1 MSSLTFFDRLSI
13 RNRVA
18 TLALSAVLGLSVIG
32 VAQFI
37 SDRVLSTA
45 SDDYDVAEARYET
58 LSVFNRKILA
68 LKVAEQTL
76 RAERKAATLTAV
88 NSALT
93 SASDFQT
100 ETGAN
105 STLTQPFLNYTEA
118 LDQYR
123 TTLALLG
130 YRDRQSVIVA
140 EEGQEGIEAPSGY
153 TVDASNAAAKIAARI
168 YEELEFDDQP
178 AVFQVAL
185 AFEATQRDILKII
198 TGEDNTYIQVASERI
213 SALRTILEDTDLDSD
228 FAENMSALLDGLTAH
243 LDTLGTAETSL
254 AAAQQ
259 TLTTAYSV
267 LDSALLEQ
275 LLANKDT
282 ATGIRTTLNNTRVSA
297 AALIFGVVVVTL
309 MIQVGA
315 GFLIVR
321 SVSRNLSAIT
331 GTTNQLAD
339 GNLKDD
345 IPLTEAQTEVGELAR
360 ALVVFRDNAL
370 ERHRLEADAEL
381 EIEAK
386 EARQADIDQTIAEFK
401 QDIVCLL
408 SAAESTIEDA
418 RTLAGGLVDVSERN
432 SDEANTANEASS
444 QASENVQ
451 AVAGATQ
458 QLSGAI
464 GEISQQITHTSH
476 QIEQVSASAKATND
490 DVNQLAEAASKIDEI
505 LVLIQAIAEKTNL
518 LALNATI
525 EAARAGEHGRGFSV
539 VASEV
544 KSLANQTATAT
555 DEISGQIKAIQNSSQ
570 ATVTAISHISG
581 IISEVQK
588 STVTIVGAVEEQT
601 AATNEISQNIGSAS
615 ERTQQMAENVSS
627 LRETAS
633 DTMQSAGRIREAS
646 SEIGTINKRVNDR
659 IDTFLKAV
667 SAA

>member
-18 TLALSAVLGLSVIG
+18 TLALSAVLGLSAIG
-32 VAQFI
+32 IAQFI

-45 SDDYDVAEARYET
+45 SDDYDVAEAKYET

-88 NSALT
+88 DSALT
-93 SASDFQT
+93 LASDFQT

-105 STLTQPFLNYTEA
+105 STLTQPFLSYTEA

-123 TTLALLG
+123 ATLALLG
-130 YRDRQSVIVA
+130 YRDRQSVVVA

-153 TVDASNAAAKIAARI
+153 TVDTSNAAAKIVARI

-213 SALRTILEDTDLDSD
+213 SALRTILEDPDLDSD

-243 LDTLGTAETSL
+243 LDTLGIAETSL

-275 LLANKDT
+275 LQANKD
-282 ATGIRTTLNNTRVSA
+282 AAAGIRTSLNDTRVSA

-315 GFLIVR
+315 VFLIVR

-339 GNLKDD
+339 GNLNDD

-360 ALVVFRDNAL
+360 ALLVFRDNAL
-370 ERHRLEADAEL
+370 ERHRLEAAAEL

-386 EARQADIDQTIAEFK
+386 GARQAGIDQTIAEFK
-401 QDIVCLL
+401 QDIVGLL

-418 RTLAGGLVDVSERN
+418 RTLASGLVDVSERN
-432 SDEANTANEASS
+432 SDEASATNEASS

-490 DVNQLAEAASKIDEI
+490 DVSQLAEAASKIDEI
-505 LVLIQAIAEKTNL
+505 LILIQAIAEKTNL

-570 ATVTAISHISG
+570 ATVTAIAHISG
-581 IISEVQK
+581 IITEVQQ